1 MMVEKNTITQEE
13 LDKMNLHGVVDPT
26 SDVCNGII
34 LIRNELNVLESC
46 IKYYAA
52 FTRFLFA
59 LLSAS
64 FAALCSYIISVAKAS
79 FVMTFCFVG

>member
-46 IKYYAA
+46 IKYYDDRKKK
-52 FTRFLFA
+52 TMKKKLDKI
-59 LLSAS
+59 LNE
-64 FAALCSYIISVAKAS
+64 IIDIRKI
-79 FVMTFCFVG
+79 